1 VTLGIYGLWWY
12 YKINAEMR
20 DYHESIDVQPGV
32 SLLAV
37 LLGWIILIPPI
48 VSWVRTG
55 GRIAQAQRLAGSQY
69 RCSGLVG
76 LLLQWIGFGI
86 VYYQSQ
92 ANKVWDIYG
101 NPEPGTSIAA

>member
-1 VTLGIYGLWWY
+1 
-12 YKINAEMR
+12 MR

-37 LLGWIILIPPI
+37 LLGGFLLIPPI

-55 GRIAQAQRLAGSQY
+55 GRIAQAQRLSGSRS

-76 LLLQWIGFGI
+76 LLLAWISFGI

-92 ANKVWDIYG
+92 ANKVWDMYG
-101 NPEPGTSIAA
+101 NPDKGTPIQG